1 MPSTPRAM
9 RRPPTRPEWR
19 LSKPSSRG
27 RCRRSLKKSGRALSR
42 WAWKREWRWRL
53 ETIKQ
58 ERDLVADCRIALE
71 RTGKAEW
78 PCVWRRVGRRGSG
91 GDCRIAREQDWE
103 EGVAVASGAERLG
116 EESGG

>member
-71 RTGKAEW
+71 RTGKREW
-78 PCVWRRVGRRGSG
+78 RWRLETGRGERVWRGLVNRGG
-91 GDCRIAREQDWE
+91 KAWG
-103 EGVAVASGAERLG
+103 EGVAVRLETRRQG
-116 EESGG
+116 RIWR